1 MRVTTQQHSD
11 QLLRDILHSIAAR
24 PEAEPAVTLILETAL
39 RLSGAAGAAFRSAGA
54 APLALAVGSGVA
66 LDLRSD
72 ETLLKPTYDAAA
84 RQLIAPV
91 RADGQF
97 LGTLWLVVDSAPD
110 WLEGEQA
117 LLAALL
123 DGLAIVVTRARA
135 QEDAERVSQAL
146 LASITDPLLVVDPDW
161 RLRALNPAAAAL
173 FDAVPGRQ
181 LQDVLRSDDLIAFAE
196 GRRELAEWI
205 SGDRAF
211 VPRWQPVS
219 ETQAQGWV
227 LTLRDITQFKKL
239 NQSQHEFVRLV
250 SHDLRSP
257 LTSMRGFA
265 DMMGV
270 VGELNERQTLFI
282 EKVLNGVTQITA
294 LVDNIQ
300 DAGRFD
306 PETGFYEM
314 VRSQCDLAEIVAKI
328 INNYLLPAEK
338 GELTLSMSVDDDV
351 PIINAD
357 LNMLQRAIT
366 NLVDNAIKYTPN
378 GGKIDV
384 LVSVRRGGVV
394 ISVRDTGLG
403 IGLEDQQQLFKRGGR
418 VQRKEHK
425 RIKGSGLG
433 LFIVRSVARRHGGDA
448 WIESELGVGST
459 FSFNIP
465 LKGANLVI
473 PG

>member
-1 MRVTTQQHSD
+1 MQVDTRHHPE
-11 QLLRDILHSIAAR
+11 QLLRDMLRDIATH
-24 PEAEPAVTLILETAL
+24 PEAETAVTLILQTAL
-39 RLSGAAGAAFRSAGA
+39 RLCGAAGAAFQAAGA
-54 APLALAVGSGVA
+54 APLTLAVGAA
-66 LDLRSD
+66 LPPDRPAG
-72 ETLLKPTYDAAA
+72 ETLTEPTYDAG
-84 RQLIAPV
+84 RQLLTAPV
-91 RADGQF
+91 RAGGDYC
-97 LGTLWLVVDSAPD
+97 GTLWLACGDAAALAQP
-110 WLEGEQA
+110 EPA

-123 DGLAIVVTRARA
+123 DALAIAVARTHA
-135 QEDAERVSQAL
+135 QEQAQQVL
-146 LASITDPLLVVDPDW
+146 SAVLASVSDPLLVIDGDW

-173 FDAVPGRQ
+173 FAAAPGQR
-181 LQDVLRSDDLIAFAE
+181 LQDVLPSDDLIAFVE

-205 SGDRAF
+205 SGEQTF
-211 VPRWQPVS
+211 IPRLEPI
-219 ETQAQGWV
+219 AAAGAAGWV
-227 LTLRDITQFKKL
+227 LTLRDMTQFKRL

-270 VGELNERQTLFI
+270 VGELNERQALFI

-314 VRSQCDLAEIVAKI
+314 VRSQCDLTEVVSKIVS
-328 INNYLLPAEK
+328 NYLLPAEK
-338 GELTLSMSVDDDV
+338 GELTLAMAVADNV

-384 LVSVRRGGVV
+384 LATVRDGSVV
-394 ISVRDTGLG
+394 ISVRDTGFG
-403 IGLEDQQQLFKRGGR
+403 VHPEDRAQLFKRGGR
-418 VQRKEHK
+418 VQRKEHRK
-425 RIKGSGLG
+425 IRGSGLG

-448 WIESELGVGST
+448 WVESEPGTGST

-473 PG
+473 PD